1 MPGLPF
7 AHCCSLS
14 TVKTFVRFASQIFF
28 CYREKVIHLLT
39 IELHL
44 YNQHYDLVFK
54 VTVFSTCFFW
64 YTGPP
69 FLGTKNQKVCGRSV
83 VVVEVCLKLLFL
95 VSSCFLLLCCVFC
108 VAELYFLLHLLMI
121 MLKCCI
127 ELCPQ

>member
-28 CYREKVIHLLT
+28 CYREKVIHFLT

-54 VTVFSTCFFW
+54 VTVFFSTCLSW

-69 FLGTKNQKVCGRSV
+69 FLGTKNRKVCSRS
-83 VVVEVCLKLLFL
+83 VVVEVCLKLLFV
-95 VSSCFLLLCCVFC
+95 VSSCSLLLCCVFC
-108 VAELYFLLHLLMI
+108 LVELYFLLHLLMM